1 MTDNACRER
10 ANRLARMLMQQAA
23 WPAAV
28 VAAANILTPLAAS
41 ARGAFETLPAA
52 VALSVA
58 AASAVAVLAL
68 STLLA
73 FDALLFRLMASHD
86 DDEASSGAAVDDM
99 LARMRLKPIPSATR
113 QFDDRVAG
121 TRRLLTR
128 QRLALGLFVAM
139 LFAAGFWAPR

>member
-28 VAAANILTPLAAS
+28 VVAANILTPLAAS
-41 ARGAFETLPAA
+41 ARGAFETWPAA
-52 VALSVA
+52 IALSVA
-58 AASAVAVLAL
+58 AASGVAVLAL

-86 DDEASSGAAVDDM
+86 DEASSGVAVDDM

-128 QRLALGLFVAM
+128 QRVALGLFVVM
-139 LFAAGFWAPR
+139 LFAAGYWAPR

>member
-1 MTDNACRER
+1 MTDNGCRER

-23 WPAAV
+23 WPAAIV
-28 VAAANILTPLAAS
+28 VAANILAPLAAV
-41 ARGAFETLPAA
+41 ARGAFETWPAA

-86 DDEASSGAAVDDM
+86 DEASGGAAVDDM

-128 QRLALGLFVAM
+128 QRVALGLFVVM

>member
-1 MTDNACRER
+1 MTDNGCRER

-23 WPAAV
+23 WPAAIV
-28 VAAANILTPLAAS
+28 VAANILAPLAAV
-41 ARGAFETLPAA
+41 ARGAFETWPAA

-86 DDEASSGAAVDDM
+86 DEASGGAAVDDM

-121 TRRLLTR
+121 TRQLLTR
-128 QRLALGLFVAM
+128 QRVALGLFVVT

>member
-1 MTDNACRER
+1 MTDNGCRER

-23 WPAAV
+23 WPAAIV
-28 VAAANILTPLAAS
+28 VAANILAPLAAV
-41 ARGAFETLPAA
+41 ARGAFETWPAA

-86 DDEASSGAAVDDM
+86 DEASGGAAVDDM

-128 QRLALGLFVAM
+128 QRVALGLFVAM

>member
-1 MTDNACRER
+1 MTDNGCRER

-23 WPAAV
+23 WPAAIV
-28 VAAANILTPLAAS
+28 VAANILAPLAAV
-41 ARGAFETLPAA
+41 ARGAFETWPAA

-86 DDEASSGAAVDDM
+86 DEASGGAAVDDM